1 MNLWL
6 LRHAQVDLPPGLC
19 YGITDAPALAGATAG
34 AAFELAEVLPA
45 RPAMVWMSGLQ
56 RTHQLA
62 HALRRH
68 RPDLPEPS
76 TDTRLNEMDFGGWEQ
91 QPWDNIPRSAFD
103 HWMADF
109 AHHRFGGAE
118 STQAVI
124 DRVAAALNDTRERLT
139 QQGGTHAVW
148 ITHAGV
154 IRAARF
160 LQTHGHRTVA
170 GAHEWP
176 QDAPNPGGWTLLRW

>member
-34 AAFELAEVLPA
+34 SAFDLAEVVPA
-45 RPAMVWMSGLQ
+45 RPTLVWMSGLQ

-68 RPDLPEPS
+68 RPDLPAPEV
-76 TDTRLNEMDFGGWEQ
+76 DVRLNEMNFGRWEQ
-91 QPWDNIPRSAFD
+91 QPWDDIPRSAFD
-103 HWMADF
+103 DWMADF
-109 AHHRFGGAE
+109 AQHRFGGLE
-118 STQAVI
+118 CTQAVI
-124 DRVAAALNDTRERLT
+124 DRVAAALADTREALA
-139 QQGGTHAVW
+139 QVGGSHAVW
-148 ITHAGV
+148 VTHAGV
-154 IRAARF
+154 IRAAQF
-160 LQTHGHRTVA
+160 LRVHGHRPVA

-176 QDAPNPGGWTLLRW
+176 QDAPAPGGWTLLRW